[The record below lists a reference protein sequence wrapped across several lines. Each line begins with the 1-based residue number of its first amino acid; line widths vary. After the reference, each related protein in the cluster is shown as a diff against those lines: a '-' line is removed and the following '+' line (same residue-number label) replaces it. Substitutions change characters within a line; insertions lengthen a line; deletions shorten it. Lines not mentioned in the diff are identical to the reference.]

1 MALAMIPVNVGTPCA
16 LHFGFFFEKSPP
28 RMRAFRVCAIFSIV
42 FLLLL
47 AFSLF
52 VFASVHYHNW
62 WSLFVWPICLLA
74 FLTPAVCYNYVNA
87 ADELGWS
94 VAAVLFL
101 GSYAVPMLA
110 WYNPQPTGGMHWGAV
125 LLFYGVLTCLCWAYV
140 LWLKIFVYYK

>member
-1 MALAMIPVNVGTPCA
+1 
-16 LHFGFFFEKSPP
+16 
-28 RMRAFRVCAIFSIV
+28 MRAFRVCAIFSIV

-74 FLTPAVCYNYVNA
+74 FLTPAVCYNYVNTS
-87 ADELGWS
+87 ADDATFRDQTHVDDATFRNCRELGWS
-94 VAAVLFL
+94 VAAVLYL